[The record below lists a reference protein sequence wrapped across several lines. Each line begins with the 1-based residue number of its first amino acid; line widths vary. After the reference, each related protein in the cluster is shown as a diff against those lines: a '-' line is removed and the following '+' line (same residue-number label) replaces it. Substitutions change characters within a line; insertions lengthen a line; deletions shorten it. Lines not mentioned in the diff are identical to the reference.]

1 MSQKY
6 LVVIADSPFE
16 NNSREQAILGKIG
29 ARVQR
34 FNCSNESDVIEGAKE
49 ADVVVCDVSPMTRN
63 VISNLR
69 RLVGIVESGV
79 GYDNIDL
86 DAATE
91 RGIMVC
97 NVPNFI
103 TCEVTDHA
111 VALILALTRKLHQ
124 IIPSTRAAEWT
135 WRKFRPIQGLDGK
148 TAGIIGFG
156 NIGRQVAKRLRA
168 FEMDVIAYDPYVSSQ
183 AIERLGGKPATLEQ
197 LLASSDV
204 VTIHVPLTKETRHL
218 IGKAELALMK
228 NSAILV
234 NTARGS
240 VIDQEALIDSL
251 GKGQIRAAGLDVL
264 AVEPPDPNDPI
275 LRLDNVIVT
284 PHIGWY
290 SEESSSRLQEYTALE
305 AKRILSGEAPRN
317 LVNPQA
323 RSKHTEDL
331 QCGKRRERG
340 SRTSRKDM
348 AATHSSERHHW

>member
-1 MSQKY
+1 MNQKY

-16 NNSREQAILGKIG
+16 NNGREQAILGKIG
-29 ARVQR
+29 AHVQR
-34 FNCSNESDVIEGAKE
+34 SNCSNEPDVIEAAKE
-49 ADVVVCDVSPMTRN
+49 ADVVICDVSPMTRN

-69 RLVGIVESGV
+69 RVVGIVESGV
-79 GYDNIDL
+79 GYDNIDV

-97 NVPNFI
+97 NVPNFM

-111 VALILALTRKLHQ
+111 VALVLALTRKLDQ
-124 IIPSTRAAEWT
+124 IIPSTRAGEWA

-148 TAGIIGFG
+148 TAGVIGFG

-168 FEMDVIAYDPYVSSQ
+168 FDMEVIAYDPYVSTQ

-218 IGKAELALMK
+218 IGKSELALMK

-234 NTARGS
+234 NTSRGS
-240 VIDQEALIDSL
+240 VIDQEALVDSL
-251 GKGQIRAAGLDVL
+251 RQRQIRAAGLDVL
-264 AVEPPDPNDPI
+264 AAEPPDPNDPI
-275 LRLDNVIVT
+275 LRLDNAIVT

-290 SEESSSRLQEYTALE
+290 SENSSSRLQEYTALE
-305 AKRILSGEAPRN
+305 AERILTGQTPRN
-317 LVNPQA
+317 LVNPRAMKQ
-323 RSKHTEDL
+323 KN
-331 QCGKRRERG
+331 
-340 SRTSRKDM
+340 
-348 AATHSSERHHW
+348 

>member
-6 LVVIADSPFE
+6 LVVIVDSPFE

-29 ARVQR
+29 AHVQR
-34 FNCSNESDVIEGAKE
+34 FNCSNESDVIECAKQ
-49 ADVVVCDVSPMTRN
+49 ADVVICDVSPMTRN
-63 VISNLR
+63 VISDLR
-69 RLVGIVESGV
+69 RVIGIVESGV
-79 GYDNIDL
+79 GYDNIDVE
-86 DAATE
+86 AATE

-97 NVPNFI
+97 SVPNFI

-111 VALILALTRKLHQ
+111 VALVLALTRKLDQ
-124 IIPSTRAAEWT
+124 IIPSTRAGEWA
-135 WRKFRPIQGLDGK
+135 WRKFRPVQGLDGK

-168 FEMDVIAYDPYVSSQ
+168 FEMEVIAYDPYVSAQ
-183 AIERLGGKPATLEQ
+183 AIGRLGGKPATLEQ

-240 VIDQEALIDSL
+240 VIDQEALVDSL
-251 GKGQIRAAGLDVL
+251 RKRQIRAAGLDVL

-305 AKRILSGEAPRN
+305 AKRILTGEAPRN

-323 RSKHTEDL
+323 MSK
-331 QCGKRRERG
+331 
-340 SRTSRKDM
+340 RKN
-348 AATHSSERHHW
+348 